1 MQEVLDAIEKA
12 IERSG
17 MSASAVSRL
26 ATGNPSAFK
35 NMKNAAETRSRN
47 SSVDN
52 LRRFAEVLGL
62 EFYFGP
68 PREQRQFGEP
78 QAEYSASRP
87 ETMQVIHH
95 LDQSP
100 DAPDAPD
107 SLGIP
112 PEWFADRGLDVA
124 TVALVT
130 SADASM
136 APVIPESAVA
146 LVDTSDR
153 AVTDRTHIHAVAL
166 GDTIKLRY
174 VALSDETLTLLPT
187 SPDFSVDTLLRKS
200 LRTQPVLGRV
210 RAVFSSKT

>member
-1 MQEVLDAIEKA
+1 MQEVLSVIERA

-35 NMKNAAETRSRN
+35 NMKNAAATRSRN

-68 PREQRQFGEP
+68 PRKTLEFGEP
-78 QAEYSASRP
+78 QTAYNAPKTEKLK
-87 ETMQVIHH
+87 VIHH
-95 LDQSP
+95 LH
-100 DAPDAPD
+100 DAPHAPGAPET
-107 SLGIP
+107 LGIP
-112 PEWFADRGLDVA
+112 REWFDDNGFDFTTA
-124 TVALVT
+124 ALVT
-130 SADASM
+130 CPDASM

-153 AVTDRTHIHAVAL
+153 AVSDRTHIHAVSL
-166 GDTIKLRY
+166 GDTVKLRY
-174 VALSDETLTLLPT
+174 AALSDDTLTLLPT
-187 SPDFSVDTLLRKS
+187 SPDFAVDTLVRKS
-200 LRTQPVLGRV
+200 LRDLPVLGRV
-210 RAVFSSKT
+210 RAVFSPKS